1 MEDIPT
7 EIQKSPFRVRKGLE
21 ISRFDIKKPTVE
33 GLEKLPPTPC
43 VIATTHLSDIDIFEI
58 ATIVANRR
66 KVGVASE
73 ATNFTVPL
81 FQPYLAV
88 VGKENFFPMVNAP
101 YQDGKTALS
110 LRFDDLK
117 KMKEGIKNDG
127 RTMIVAGHNP
137 TRSWKLAESPGMTGV
152 ILAHMADVPLVPV
165 ALDIDSKTAIGQ
177 STDIP
182 TRIKNF
188 IMFKRPNSKVIFGEP
203 MNLAKIPEDKL
214 QLAINLYSPDARRV
228 MTPEQIAI
236 ATETLKILQEE
247 ASQIMEALASK
258 LSPEKRGKWG
268 KNLKEKQK

>member
-1 MEDIPT
+1 MSKRLEAVVQEGTVNLYELRETWSGVNHD
-7 EIQKSPFRVRKGLE
+7 SPAPEG
-21 ISRFDIKKPTVE
+21 E
-33 GLEKLPPTPC
+33 GLVPYYTRDLGVYLFMRDAEAERIRLQRQK
-43 VIATTHLSDIDIFEI
+43 D
-58 ATIVANRR
+58 RR
-66 KVGVASE
+66 
-73 ATNFTVPL
+73 
-81 FQPYLAV
+81 
-88 VGKENFFPMVNAP
+88 
-101 YQDGKTALS
+101 
-110 LRFDDLK
+110 LK